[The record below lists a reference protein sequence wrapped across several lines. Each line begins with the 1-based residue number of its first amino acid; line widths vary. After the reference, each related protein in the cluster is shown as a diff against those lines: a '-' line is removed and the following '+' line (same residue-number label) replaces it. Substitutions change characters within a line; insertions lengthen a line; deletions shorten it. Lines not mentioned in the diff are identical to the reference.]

1 MAQIW
6 RCCDSDVGWRLQLR
20 LDPFLAWEPPYAT
33 SVALKRQKKKKKKK
47 KRQKRKE
54 KVFRTNSNKTAKFKT
69 VYVTITLGLKT
80 DINKRTCLSMS
91 GKFIK
96 TQVSLIMV
104 ISMSGIEFGV
114 ENKGKYWLFF
124 LFLAELAACGSSQ
137 ARDRRRCATAASQA
151 AAVTTLDP

>member
-1 MAQIW
+1 MFQ
-6 RCCDSDVGWRLQLR
+6 
-20 LDPFLAWEPPYAT
+20 
-33 SVALKRQKKKKKKK
+33 
-47 KRQKRKE
+47 
-54 KVFRTNSNKTAKFKT
+54 TNSNKTEKFKT

-124 LFLAELAACGSSQ
+124 FLFLAELAACGSSQ